1 MHYPEVA
8 GNRKIGVI
16 PMLHKDY
23 LLGILQSQFK
33 LDFYGIHGLPHWER
47 VAERG
52 EALSRLT
59 GANPKVVEYFAYLH
73 DSKRQNDD
81 HDPEHGLRASRYCRS
96 LYDDGVI
103 DLTPTELDQLCNA
116 VRLHNLRHV
125 TGDITFQVCIDSDR
139 LDIGRVGKMPSP
151 ERLFTM
157 PGKAMAM
164 RLQAEVALHE

>member
-1 MHYPEVA
+1 
-8 GNRKIGVI
+8 
-16 PMLHKDY
+16 MLHKDY

-33 LDFYGIHGLPHWER
+33 LDFYGVHGLPHWER

-81 HDPEHGLRASRYCRS
+81 DDPEHGLRASRYCQN

-103 DLTPTELDQLCNA
+103 DLTLPELDQLSNA
-116 VRLHNLRHV
+116 VRLHNMRHIA
-125 TGDITFQVCIDSDR
+125 GDTTCQTCWDADR
-139 LDIGRVGKMPSP
+139 LDIGRVGKIPSP
-151 ERLFTM
+151 ARLFTSAA
-157 PGKAMAM
+157 KKMAVQM
-164 RLQAEVALHE
+164 QSEVALHEWL